1 MIPLDELKKD
11 IHEVQKEYHTLLE
24 AGCGFDKHSK
34 NGDEYFIKLG
44 EMQQKIIHLTKIQND
59 IMMSDA
65 QEALEE
71 AFTPRLQSMLSAK
84 LSEELEMKPEFR
96 HEIEYF
102 LRGDEYDGFF
112 SGASVTE
119 RTNTNLA

>member
-1 MIPLDELKKD
+1 LIPLDELKKD

-71 AFTPRLQSMLSAK
+71 AFTPRLKRMLAEK
-84 LSEELEMKPEFR
+84 QTENNNEQEEVS
-96 HEIEYF
+96 H
-102 LRGDEYDGFF
+102 
-112 SGASVTE
+112 
-119 RTNTNLA
+119 